1 MNDGYGGMF
10 ALLSAALRD
19 TDTARVCAAAVCPET
34 MPSGY
39 AEAFTFAKQCAKDT
53 GRPALEVYGL
63 EPLES
68 LSAVD
73 QDRIIGM
80 IGQDVQC
87 PTRSQVQQ
95 IFDSFSH
102 TNLSARLAQCKTKG
116 ELTAVCKQIASAEA
130 EGSPLFTGIGG
141 SPKAMVDAAF
151 SDRPVRM
158 LEGCFAPAIAPILEG
173 AITPDSLT
181 VFCGPAKIGKSG
193 LLCDIGMMLA
203 ERQFRTRYYTLGDDG
218 AEAITRRCLRTL
230 SHRPLKGDYGCDKT
244 RTKSYHICDTAACGE
259 CADCEGNVVLDPYPT
274 EKLLKA
280 SDNFQDVVSS
290 YGPIG
295 VCPRANACPKYRPRV
310 WWAFSEPPQAVD
322 RKTFDIL
329 PGWFENNLDIRYV
342 KKGRCAVADV
352 EATCDGFDAVIVDY
366 ADMMRFT
373 SDRDADFERFQ
384 AVWEDLRNLAHD
396 RKIAII
402 SATQANRG
410 GAGAVTQNVNTLGRT
425 KTVGDNA
432 TSVIGIN
439 QTKPEKTR
447 KIIRLNDIV
456 AREFDYSEERHAE
469 ICIDPGCGVWLTGES
484 RTVYVYDDGNGGK
497 K

>member
-1 MNDGYGGMF
+1 
-10 ALLSAALRD
+10 
-19 TDTARVCAAAVCPET
+19 
-34 MPSGY
+34 
-39 AEAFTFAKQCAKDT
+39 
-53 GRPALEVYGL
+53 
-63 EPLES
+63 
-68 LSAVD
+68 
-73 QDRIIGM
+73 
-80 IGQDVQC
+80 
-87 PTRSQVQQ
+87 
-95 IFDSFSH
+95 
-102 TNLSARLAQCKTKG
+102 
-116 ELTAVCKQIASAEA
+116 
-130 EGSPLFTGIGG
+130 
-141 SPKAMVDAAF
+141 
-151 SDRPVRM
+151 
-158 LEGCFAPAIAPILEG
+158 
-173 AITPDSLT
+173 
-181 VFCGPAKIGKSG
+181 
-193 LLCDIGMMLA
+193 
-203 ERQFRTRYYTLGDDG
+203 
-218 AEAITRRCLRTL
+218 
-230 SHRPLKGDYGCDKT
+230 
-244 RTKSYHICDTAACGE
+244 
-259 CADCEGNVVLDPYPT
+259 
-274 EKLLKA
+274 
-280 SDNFQDVVSS
+280 
-290 YGPIG
+290 
-295 VCPRANACPKYRPRV
+295 V